1 MMRSIFALFF
11 AVQFTVAAQT
21 PQVPHKMQ
29 FADMTLTIRDD
40 ARREIQKDVDALTAS
55 PRHHNIKVERA
66 KTYFPIIE
74 KIFKEENVPDD
85 FKYLVLQ
92 ESALIPDAVSVS
104 KAVGFWQ
111 FKDFTALEMGLR
123 VDKEIDE
130 RMNIVSSSRAAARYI
145 KKNNVYFNNWIY
157 ALQAYQMG
165 AGAVLRSEKDSKS
178 GEKNIEITSKTYWYV
193 KKYLAHKIAFE
204 EMVRGEGQIRVLSYQ
219 NQNKKT
225 LTDLAKE
232 VSVEEADL
240 VAYNKWVRSGT
251 IPDDRIYAVIIPVK
265 GSGADIKLPE
275 DAVLAEAGD
284 ASAKKNGESTLASA
298 RKDTRKKINGITAI
312 QVQAGESASQVATRA
327 GVDLSS
333 FLKWNDI
340 SVSDQM
346 REGQYYLLGKKRA
359 RAATAYHTVA
369 TGENL
374 WSISQQYGVQVK
386 KLKRYNR
393 IDSDQDLK
401 PGMTLWLSAR
411 KPKNSDN
418 NTTPPTKVIQVD
430 NAQTFAWDVNPSET
444 QATTA
449 TTPVVKTPPATQE
462 TIKPAT
468 QEETIK
474 VTPPPSETLPP
485 AVTQTPVVVV
495 EPGKPVKI
503 QEAVDSSKTLQA
515 QVTVPQPVDTM
526 VQRVPEVIVP
536 ERPATHTVQQGE
548 TLYSIA
554 RQYNL
559 GVMDLVN
566 ANNLNLQESIKP
578 GQVLKLSESQSIENS
593 VVTPE
598 KPSET
603 EHQVKPTD
611 TLYSIARQ
619 YGVTIKELMEWNN
632 KKDFTLSVGERLK
645 VKQTKQ

>member
-193 KKYLAHKIAFE
+193 KKYLAHKVAFE
-204 EMVRGEGQIRVLSYQ
+204 EMVNGEGQIRVLSYQ

-232 VSVEEADL
+232 VSVDEAEL

-251 IPDDRIYAVIIPVK
+251 IPDDRVYAVIIPVK
-265 GSGADIKLPE
+265 GNGADIKLPE
-275 DAVLAEAGD
+275 DAVLAKAGD
-284 ASAKKNGESTLASA
+284 ARAKKNGESTLASA
-298 RKDTRKKINGITAI
+298 KKDNRKKINGITAI
-312 QVQAGESASQVATRA
+312 QVHGGESASQVATRA

-346 REGQYYLLGKKRA
+346 RDGQYYLLGKKRA

-369 TGENL
+369 TGDNL

-393 IDSDQDLK
+393 LDSDQDLK

-411 KPKNSDN
+411 KPKNSES
-418 NTTPPTKVIQVD
+418 TAPPSNVIQVD

-444 QATTA
+444 QATTT

-462 TIKPAT
+462 TIK
-468 QEETIK
+468 
-474 VTPPPSETLPP
+474 VTPPPAKTE
-485 AVTQTPVVVV
+485 PVVSIDTTTVV
-495 EPGKPVKI
+495 EELIKPVKI

-593 VVTPE
+593 VVTPD
-598 KPSET
+598 KLSEV

-632 KKDFTLSVGERLK
+632 KKDFALSVGERLK
-645 VKQTKQ
+645 VKQSK

>member
-193 KKYLAHKIAFE
+193 KKYLAHKVAFE
-204 EMVRGEGQIRVLSYQ
+204 EMVNGEGQIRVLSYQ

-232 VSVEEADL
+232 VSVDEAEL

-251 IPDDRIYAVIIPVK
+251 IPDDRVYAVIIPVK
-265 GSGADIKLPE
+265 GNGADIKLPE
-275 DAVLAEAGD
+275 DAVLAKAGD

-298 RKDTRKKINGITAI
+298 KKDNRKKINGITAI
-312 QVQAGESASQVATRA
+312 QVHGGESASQVATRA

-346 REGQYYLLGKKRA
+346 RDGQYYLLGKKRA

-369 TGENL
+369 TGDNL

-393 IDSDQDLK
+393 LDSDQDLK

-411 KPKNSDN
+411 KPKNSES
-418 NTTPPTKVIQVD
+418 TAPPSNVIQVD

-444 QATTA
+444 QATTT

-462 TIKPAT
+462 TIK
-468 QEETIK
+468 
-474 VTPPPSETLPP
+474 VTPPPAKTE
-485 AVTQTPVVVV
+485 PVVSIDTTTVV
-495 EPGKPVKI
+495 EELIKPVKI

-593 VVTPE
+593 VVTPD
-598 KPSET
+598 KLSEV

-632 KKDFTLSVGERLK
+632 KKDFALSVGERLK
-645 VKQTKQ
+645 VKQSK

>member
-178 GEKNIEITSKTYWYV
+178 GEKNLEITSKTYWYV

-232 VSVEEADL
+232 VSVDEAEL

-251 IPDDRIYAVIIPVK
+251 IPDDRVYAVIIPVK
-265 GSGADIKLPE
+265 GSGAGIKLPE
-275 DAVLAEAGD
+275 DAVLAKAGD

-298 RKDTRKKINGITAI
+298 KKDSRKKINGITAV
-312 QVQAGESASQVATRA
+312 QVHAGESASQVAARA

-340 SVSDQM
+340 SVSDQL

-369 TGENL
+369 TGDNL
-374 WSISQQYGVQVK
+374 WTISQQYGVQVK

-393 IDSDQDLK
+393 IDSDQELK

-411 KPKNSDN
+411 KPKNTESIA
-418 NTTPPTKVIQVD
+418 PPSKVIQVD

-444 QATTA
+444 QAAAA

-462 TIKPAT
+462 TIKV
-468 QEETIK
+468 I
-474 VTPPPSETLPP
+474 PPPSETLPVAGTDTA
-485 AVTQTPVVVV
+485 AVALPS
-495 EPGKPVKI
+495 EPVKI

-515 QVTVPQPVDTM
+515 QVTVQQPVDTM
-526 VQRVPEVIVP
+526 VQRVPDVVMP

-578 GQVLKLSESQSIENS
+578 GQVLKISESQSVENS
-593 VVTPE
+593 VVTPD
-598 KPSET
+598 KTSEV

-632 KKDFTLSVGERLK
+632 KKDFALSIGERLK
-645 VKQTKQ
+645 VKQTK

>member
-1 MMRSIFALFF
+1 MRSIFALFF

-21 PQVPHKMQ
+21 PQVPHKMK

-178 GEKNIEITSKTYWYV
+178 GEKNLEITSKTYWYV
-193 KKYLAHKIAFE
+193 KKYLAHKVAFE
-204 EMVRGEGQIRVLSYQ
+204 DVVRGEGQVRVLSYQ

-232 VSVEEADL
+232 VSVDEAEL
-240 VAYNKWVRSGT
+240 MAYNKWARSGT
-251 IPDDRIYAVIIPVK
+251 IPDDRVYAVIIPVK
-265 GSGADIKLPE
+265 GNPADIKLPE
-275 DAVLAEAGD
+275 ETVLAKAGD
-284 ASAKKNGESTLASA
+284 ASARKNGESTLASS
-298 RKDTRKKINGITAI
+298 RKDNRKKINGITAI
-312 QVQAGESASQVATRA
+312 QVHAGESPSQVAARA
-327 GVDLSS
+327 GVELSS

-340 SVSDQM
+340 SISDPM
-346 REGQYYLLGKKRA
+346 REGFYLLGKKRA
-359 RAATAYHTVA
+359 RAVTAYHTVIQ
-369 TGENL
+369 GDNL

-386 KLKRYNR
+386 KLKRFNR

-411 KPKNSDN
+411 KPRNSE
-418 NTTPPTKVIQVD
+418 TTAPPSEVIQVD

-444 QATTA
+444 QATAT
-449 TTPVVKTPPATQE
+449 TTPVINKIPVATQE
-462 TIKPAT
+462 AVKSP
-468 QEETIK
+468 ETIK
-474 VTPPPSETLPP
+474 VIPPPAETMSAASTETPDATKEP
-485 AVTQTPVVVV
+485 AV
-495 EPGKPVKI
+495 PVKN

-515 QVTVPQPVDTM
+515 QLTVSPPIDTM
-526 VQRVPEVIVP
+526 VQREPVVVQP
-536 ERPATHTVQQGE
+536 ERPTTHTVQQGE

-578 GQVLKLSESQSIENS
+578 GQVIKLSESQSIENS
-593 VVTPE
+593 VVTLD
-598 KPSET
+598 KPSEV
-603 EHQVKPTD
+603 EHKVKPTD

-619 YGVTIKELMEWNN
+619 YGVTIKDLMEWNN

-645 VKQTKQ
+645 VKQTK

>member
-1 MMRSIFALFF
+1 MRSIFALFF

-193 KKYLAHKIAFE
+193 KKYLAHKVAFE
-204 EMVRGEGQIRVLSYQ
+204 EMVNGEGQIRVLSYQ

-232 VSVEEADL
+232 VSVDEAEL

-251 IPDDRIYAVIIPVK
+251 IPDDRVYAVIIPVK
-265 GSGADIKLPE
+265 GNGADIKLPE
-275 DAVLAEAGD
+275 DAVLAKAGD

-298 RKDTRKKINGITAI
+298 KKDNRKKINGITAI
-312 QVQAGESASQVATRA
+312 QVHGGESASQVATRA

-346 REGQYYLLGKKRA
+346 RDGQYYLLGKKRA

-369 TGENL
+369 TGDNL

-393 IDSDQDLK
+393 LDSDQDLK

-411 KPKNSDN
+411 KPKNSES
-418 NTTPPTKVIQVD
+418 TAPPSNVIQVD

-444 QATTA
+444 QATTT

-462 TIKPAT
+462 TIK
-468 QEETIK
+468 
-474 VTPPPSETLPP
+474 VTPPPAKTE
-485 AVTQTPVVVV
+485 PVVSIDTTTVV
-495 EPGKPVKI
+495 EELIKPVKI

-593 VVTPE
+593 VVTPD
-598 KPSET
+598 KLSEV

-632 KKDFTLSVGERLK
+632 KKDFALSVGERLK
-645 VKQTKQ
+645 VKQSK

>member
-92 ESALIPDAVSVS
+92 ESALISDAVSVS

-178 GEKNIEITSKTYWYV
+178 GEKNLEITSKTYWYV
-193 KKYLAHKIAFE
+193 KKYLAHKVAFE

-232 VSVEEADL
+232 VSVDEADL
-240 VAYNKWVRSGT
+240 VTYNKWVRSGT
-251 IPDDRIYAVIIPVK
+251 IPDDRVYAVIIPVK
-265 GSGADIKLPE
+265 GNAADIKLPDE
-275 DAVLAEAGD
+275 GVLAKAGD
-284 ASAKKNGESTLASA
+284 ASAKKNGESTLASSK
-298 RKDTRKKINGITAI
+298 KDSRKKINGITAI
-312 QVQAGESASQVATRA
+312 QAHAGESASQMAARA
-327 GVDLSS
+327 GVELSS

-340 SVSDQM
+340 SISEQM
-346 REGQYYLLGKKRA
+346 REGQFYLLGKKRA
-359 RAATAYHTVA
+359 RAATAYHTV
-369 TGENL
+369 TNGDNL
-374 WSISQQYGVQVK
+374 WSISQQYGIQVK
-386 KLKRYNR
+386 KLKRFNR

-411 KPKNSDN
+411 KPKNSEK
-418 NTTPPTKVIQVD
+418 TTAPSEVIQVD

-449 TTPVVKTPPATQE
+449 TTPVIVKTPAAT
-462 TIKPAT
+462 P
-468 QEETIK
+468 ETIK
-474 VTPPPSETLPP
+474 VTPPPSETLPTVSTETPKVIEEP
-485 AVTQTPVVVV
+485 A
-495 EPGKPVKI
+495 KPVKI
-503 QEAVDSSKTLQA
+503 QEAVDSSENLQA
-515 QVTVPQPVDTM
+515 QVAVSQQADTM
-526 VQRVPEVIVP
+526 VQRIPEMVIP
-536 ERPATHTVQQGE
+536 ERPTTHTVQQGE

-554 RQYNL
+554 RLYNL

-578 GQVLKLSESQSIENS
+578 GQVLKLSESQSIENN
-593 VVTPE
+593 VITPD
-598 KPSET
+598 KPSEV
-603 EHQVKPTD
+603 EHQVKATD

-632 KKDFTLSVGERLK
+632 KKDFALSVGERLK
-645 VKQTKQ
+645 VKQTK